1 MHGKVDQKIP
11 AMFQPSHRSFTIEI
25 LPHLSLRALRLEI
38 VGVILLVAV
47 TAVAAPPHN
56 ALALRDTV
64 ETVLQKENE
73 GLADSS
79 QTQSVGLVLSGGGAK
94 GIAHVGVIKALED
107 HGIPIDYVVG
117 TSMGAVVG
125 SLYSCGWSP
134 AEMLAFFMSKD
145 FRYWAFGQL
154 NPSDIYYF
162 SEPAPSPKWLSFNI
176 SFKKQNNLASQILP
190 ASLISPLPMNI
201 EFLRLYTPYTIQCG
215 KDFRNLFV
223 PFQCVTS
230 DIYHKHKVV
239 LKDGSLGDAVRAS
252 MSFPLVYRPI
262 EIDSLLMFDGGIYD
276 NFPVDV
282 MRKDFHPDIMI
293 GVSVSEPDGKPQP
306 GNAYSQLEDMIIQN
320 NDYSLPAAEG
330 IKIQVPVSSYSVLD
344 FEDASQIYEIGYNTG
359 MAMVDSVARRVKA
372 RRSPEEVAARRKRF
386 AAKTPSVEF
395 DSVAVRGATRGESRF
410 LRFLFDHGKRRPFSM
425 NDAYESYYRAVA
437 GGKLDNLL
445 PQSRLNLE
453 ADSLQA
459 RAYSLEFPGKRPV
472 VSANTLL
479 LDAQVKNPWSF
490 GVGGWITTST
500 NSMLYFTCGYH
511 TLSFNS
517 LDIDLSAW
525 VGQSYYAALL
535 SGKMAINSQMPSYIQ
550 LEGVLSRQKFYD
562 SELLFYQTGSPSF
575 ITDTQRF
582 VRLNYCMAL
591 GRAGKALASIGYGDL
606 ENRYYPVGTDRFIA
620 DGREEGHYHI
630 LAARLEAERNT
641 LDFQQYPS
649 SGMKVRFSVIGSREK
664 SRITSAESEKPDY
677 EFHNRLR
684 LLAEWQ
690 HYFPLFR
697 NVSLGVSASGVATF
711 SRLYQNYTATLI
723 HAAAFEPTPSTKN
736 YFNPAFRS
744 DNYVAAGLQPVWSP
758 FRNFQFRG
766 DFNLFL
772 PVRSISEGADGMPRW
787 DGWFHRPE
795 FIGELAAVYNF
806 KFASLSL
813 YGNYLSSPARNWN
826 FGINFGLYF
835 QAPKFVR

>member
-1 MHGKVDQKIP
+1 
-11 AMFQPSHRSFTIEI
+11 MFQPFHRSHTIEI
-25 LPHLSLRALRLEI
+25 LPHLSLHALRLEI
-38 VGVILLVAV
+38 IGVILLVSV
-47 TAVAAPPHN
+47 TAVAAPSHN
-56 ALALRDTV
+56 SLALLDTV
-64 ETVLQKENE
+64 ETVLPK
-73 GLADSS
+73 DSGGS
-79 QTQSVGLVLSGGGAK
+79 GAPSSSGSVGLVLSGGGAK

-162 SEPAPSPKWLSFNI
+162 SEPSPSPKWLSFNI

-201 EFLRLYTPYTIQCG
+201 EFLKLYTPYTVQCG
-215 KDFRNLFV
+215 EDFRNLFV

-239 LKDGSLGDAVRAS
+239 LRNGSLGDAVRAS

-282 MRKDFHPDIMI
+282 MREDFHPDVII
-293 GVSVSEPDGKPQP
+293 GVSVSEPDGKPKP

-320 NDYSLPAAEG
+320 NDYSLPSSEG
-330 IKIQVPVSSYSVLD
+330 IKIQVPVSSFSVLD
-344 FEDASQIYEIGYNTG
+344 FEDAAQIYEIGYDTG
-359 MAMVDSVARRVKA
+359 LAMVDSVAGRVKA
-372 RRSPEEVAARRKRF
+372 RRPLAEVSERRRLF

-395 DSVAVRGATRGESRF
+395 DSVAVKGATQGEARF
-410 LRFLFDHGKRRPFSM
+410 LRFLFDHGRKTPFSM
-425 NDAYESYYRAVA
+425 EDAYESYYRAVA

-445 PQSRLNLE
+445 PQSRLNLQ

-459 RAYSLEFPGKRPV
+459 LAYSIEFPAKRPV

-479 LDAQVKNPWSF
+479 LDAKVKNPWNF

-535 SGKMAINSQMPSYIQ
+535 SGKMAINSQLPSYIQ
-550 LEGVLSRQKFYD
+550 LEGVLSRQKYYD

-575 ITDTQRF
+575 ITDTQHF
-582 VRLNYCMAL
+582 ARLNYCVAL
-591 GRAGKALASIGYGDL
+591 GRAGKGLASIGYGYL
-606 ENRYYPVGTDRFIA
+606 GNRYYPVGADPVIA
-620 DGREEGHYHI
+620 GNRQEGHYHI
-630 LAARLEAERNT
+630 FAARLEAELNT

-649 SGMKVRFSVIGSREK
+649 SGMKARLSVIGSREK
-664 SRITSAESEKPDY
+664 SGITSSEDKKSAY

-684 LLAEWQ
+684 LFAEWQ
-690 HYFPLFR
+690 RYFPLLR

-723 HAAAFEPTPSTKN
+723 HASAFEPTPSTKN

-758 FRNFQFRG
+758 FRNFQLRG

-772 PVRSISEGADGMPRW
+772 PVRSVRECADGMPCW
-787 DGWFHRPE
+787 DGWFRHPE